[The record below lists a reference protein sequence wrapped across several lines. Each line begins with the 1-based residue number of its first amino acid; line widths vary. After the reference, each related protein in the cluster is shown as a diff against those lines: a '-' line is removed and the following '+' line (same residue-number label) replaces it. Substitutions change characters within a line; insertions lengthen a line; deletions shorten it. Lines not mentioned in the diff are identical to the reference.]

1 MSKNFSLKI
10 QHFVTKELNQQQ
22 VRKHAS
28 ILLKPV
34 LTNISN
40 IGGSEKDLDEFMI
53 EEYTYDIYLL
63 LPDRIEFSC
72 LTRVDLKV
80 LTFLQIIVLHLG
92 TQVPFD

>member
-40 IGGSEKDLDEFMI
+40 IGGSEKRPGRI
-53 EEYTYDIYLL
+53 YD
-63 LPDRIEFSC
+63 RGM
-72 LTRVDLKV
+72 
-80 LTFLQIIVLHLG
+80 HL
-92 TQVPFD
+92 